1 MAGFGGMSAVDF
13 QAQALNLYAKR
24 GQVLAANIANADT
37 PGYLARDFNFQQ
49 ALAAATGGAA
59 GSAAG
64 AGASGAAGAAAPV
77 AMARTNPAHLNASGA
92 PAGDGSSAATPPLLY
107 QVPLQASMDG
117 NTVNIDQQRAEF
129 AQNSVRYEATVRFLS
144 SKFQQMTTVITG

>member
-1 MAGFGGMSAVDF
+1 MAGFGGTSAVDF
-13 QAQALNLYAKR
+13 QAQALDLYAKR

-59 GSAAG
+59 GSAVGGDAG
-64 AGASGAAGAAAPV
+64 AV
-77 AMARTNPAHLNASGA
+77 AMARTNSAHLDVAGA
-92 PAGDGSSAATPPLLY
+92 PAGGESSAAMPPLLY

>member
-1 MAGFGGMSAVDF
+1 MSAVDF

-59 GSAAG
+59 V
-64 AGASGAAGAAAPV
+64 GAAGAAAPV
-77 AMARTNPAHLNASGA
+77 ALARTNPGHLNSSGA
-92 PAGDGSSAATPPLLY
+92 STGGASAGATPPLLY
-107 QVPLQASMDG
+107 QVPTQASMDG
-117 NTVNIDQQRAEF
+117 NTVNIDQQRADF

>member
-1 MAGFGGMSAVDF
+1 MAGFGGTSAVDF
-13 QAQALNLYAKR
+13 QAQALDLYAKR

-64 AGASGAAGAAAPV
+64 SAVGGAAGAV
-77 AMARTNPAHLNASGA
+77 AMARTNSAHLNAAGT
-92 PAGDGSSAATPPLLY
+92 PAGGESSAAMPPLLY

>member
-1 MAGFGGMSAVDF
+1 MAEFGGMSAVDF

-49 ALAAATGGAA
+49 ALAAATGGAT
-59 GSAAG
+59 
-64 AGASGAAGAAAPV
+64 SGVAGAAAPV
-77 AMARTNPAHLNASGA
+77 AMARTNPADMNASGA
-92 PAGDGSSAATPPLLY
+92 PAGGGSEAGTPPLLY